1 MAAGN
6 PAWALWVCVVSML
19 FPAEGLGVRF
29 FSSVERDIIVTG
41 IGSFF
46 KVKKK
51 KGGGAHCL

>member
-6 PAWALWVCVVSML
+6 PACALWVCVVSML

-29 FSSVERDIIVTG
+29 FSSRVERDIIVTG

-46 KVKKK
+46 KKK
-51 KGGGAHCL
+51 KGGGHCL